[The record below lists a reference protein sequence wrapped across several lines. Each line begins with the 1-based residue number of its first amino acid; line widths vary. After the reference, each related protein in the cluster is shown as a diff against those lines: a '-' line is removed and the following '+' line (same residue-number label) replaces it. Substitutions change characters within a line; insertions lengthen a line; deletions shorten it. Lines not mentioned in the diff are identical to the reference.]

1 MPAPQDGLTEP
12 KSGLLSRCW
21 TLWKQAIRGETE
33 DFTVGPIGTA
43 VFLLS
48 VPMVLEM
55 ALESVFAVT
64 DIFFVAKLGAD
75 AVSAVGLTEAAITI
89 LYAVAIGL
97 SMGTTAMV
105 ARRVGEKRFSE
116 ASVVAGQALWVGLA
130 TSVIVGTTGALYAED
145 ILRLM
150 GASDQVVAIGSGY
163 TVWLM
168 GGSLTITWL
177 FIINAIF
184 RGAGDAGIAMR
195 SLWLANGI
203 NIVLDPLLI
212 FGLGPVPEMGVTGAA
227 MATTIGRGCGVAYQL
242 WMLMGVTERVRVS
255 WRDLRLSLPVMARLM
270 NVSAGGIGQFIIG
283 TTSWIFLARLVA
295 VHGSAAVAGYT
306 IGLRIIIFT
315 IMPAWGLS
323 NAAATLVGQ
332 NLGAGQPQRAEKSAW
347 MCVRYNVTFMLIIA
361 LTFLLFAPY
370 LVAIFTDDPAVSG
383 YAVMCL
389 RTLSYGYCVYGLGMV
404 LMQGLNGAGDTRTP
418 TMLNFFAF
426 WMLQIPVAWWLSSEL
441 AMGPQGVF
449 LAVPISET
457 FLAAG
462 AVWAFRRGRWK
473 NQLV

>member
-1 MPAPQDGLTEP
+1 MPPNPNTSAGGGFFRRWWQ
-12 KSGLLSRCW
+12 
-21 TLWKQAIRGETE
+21 LWKQAIRGETE
-33 DFTVGPIGTA
+33 DFTQGPIRTA

-89 LYAVAIGL
+89 VYAIAIGL
-97 SMGTTAMV
+97 SMGTTAMI
-105 ARRVGEKRFSE
+105 ARRVGEKRFDL
-116 ASVVAGQALWVGLA
+116 ASTVAGQALWVGLVSA
-130 TSVIVGTTGALYAED
+130 AIVAIGGIMYAEQ

-150 GASDQVVAIGSGY
+150 GASDEVIAIGSGY

-195 SLWLANGI
+195 ALWLANGI

-212 FGLGPVPEMGVTGAA
+212 FGIGPFPEMGVEGAA
-227 MATTIGRGCGVAYQL
+227 IATTIGRGCGVAFQL
-242 WMLMGVTERVRVS
+242 WMLFGVTERVRVKAS
-255 WRDLRLSLPVMARLM
+255 DLKIALPVMARLM

-283 TTSWIFLARLVA
+283 TTSWIFLARLIA
-295 VHGSAAVAGYT
+295 VHGSAAIAGYT

-332 NLGAGQPQRAEKSAW
+332 NLGAGQPERAQRSAW
-347 MCVRYNVTFMLIIA
+347 ICVRYNVTFMLLIA
-361 LTFLLFAPY
+361 LTFLAFAPN
-370 LVAIFTDDPAVSG
+370 LVSIFTQDSAVAK
-383 YAVMCL
+383 YAVLCL
-389 RTLSYGYCVYGLGMV
+389 RTLSFGYCVYGLGMV
-404 LMQGLNGAGDTRTP
+404 LMQALNGAGDTRTP
-418 TMLNFFAF
+418 TVLNFFAF
-426 WMLQIPVAWWLSSEL
+426 WLLQIPLAWWLSTGLEL
-441 AMGPQGVF
+441 GPWGVF
-449 LAVPISET
+449 MAVPIAEF

-473 NQLV
+473 TQIV

>member
-1 MPAPQDGLTEP
+1 MPSNPNSATGAGG
-12 KSGLLSRCW
+12 SFLSRW
-21 TLWKQAIRGETE
+21 YQLWKQAIRGDTE
-33 DFTVGPIGTA
+33 DFTQGPIKTA

-75 AVSAVGLTEAAITI
+75 AVSAVGLTEAAITV
-89 LYAVAIGL
+89 LYAIAIGL
-97 SMGTTAMV
+97 SMGTTAMI
-105 ARRVGEKRFSE
+105 ARRVGEKRFDL
-116 ASVVAGQALWVGLA
+116 ASKVAGQALWIGLVTAAIVGLCG
-130 TSVIVGTTGALYAED
+130 VLYAEQ

-150 GASDQVVAIGSGY
+150 GASDEVVAIGSGY

-212 FGLGPVPEMGVTGAA
+212 FGVGPFPEMGVAGAA
-227 MATTIGRGCGVAYQL
+227 VATTIGRGCGVGYQL
-242 WMLMGVTERVRVS
+242 WMLFRVTERVRVKVS
-255 WRDLRLSLPVMARLM
+255 DLKLAMPIMARLM
-270 NVSAGGIGQFIIG
+270 NVSAGGVGQFIIG
-283 TTSWIFLARLVA
+283 TTSWIFLARLIA
-295 VHGSAAVAGYT
+295 VHGSAAIAGYT

-332 NLGAGQPQRAEKSAW
+332 NLGAGQPERAQRSAW
-347 MCVRYNVTFMLIIA
+347 MCVRFNVTFMLLIA
-361 LTFLLFAPY
+361 ITFLAFAPS
-370 LVAIFTDDPAVSG
+370 LVRIFTQDPAVTE

-389 RTLSYGYCVYGLGMV
+389 HTLSYGYCFYGLGMV
-404 LMQGLNGAGDTRTP
+404 LMQSLNGAGDTRTP
-418 TMLNFFAF
+418 TVLNFFAF
-426 WMLQIPVAWWLSSEL
+426 WAFQIPLAWWLSTRMQL
-441 AMGPQGVF
+441 GPLGVF
-449 LAVPISET
+449 MAVPIAEVL
-457 FLAAG
+457 LAAG

-473 NQLV
+473 TQVV

>member
-1 MPAPQDGLTEP
+1 MNVTQNRTAEPAVG
-12 KSGLLSRCW
+12 GVRRW
-21 TLWKQAIRGETE
+21 WRLWKQAVRGETE

-75 AVSAVGLTEAAITI
+75 AVTAVGLTEAAITL

-105 ARRVGEKRFSE
+105 ARRVGEKRHEE
-116 ASVVAGQALWVGLA
+116 ASVVAGQALWMGLI
-130 TSVIVGTTGALYAED
+130 TSVVVAVLGISFADD

-150 GASDQVVAIGSGY
+150 GASEQVVATGSGY

-177 FIINAIF
+177 FIINAVF

-212 FGLGPVPEMGVTGAA
+212 FGVGPFPELGVAGAA
-227 MATTIGRGCGVAYQL
+227 VATTIGRGCGVVYQL
-242 WMLMGVTERVRVS
+242 WMLTGIRRKVRLGWHHLKLQMPV
-255 WRDLRLSLPVMARLM
+255 LRRLLT
-270 NVSAGGIGQFIIG
+270 VSAGGVGQFIIG
-283 TTSWIFLARLVA
+283 TTSWIFLARLIA
-295 VHGSAAVAGYT
+295 DHGSAAVAGYT

-332 NLGAGQPQRAEKSAW
+332 NLGAGQPLRAQQSAW
-347 MCVRYNVTFMLIIA
+347 LCVRYNVTFMLVVA
-361 LTFLLFAPY
+361 TAFLLFAPQ
-370 LVAIFTDDPAVSG
+370 LVGIFTQDPAVLG
-383 YAVMCL
+383 YGVQCL
-389 RTLSYGYCVYGLGMV
+389 RILSMGYCFYGLGMV
-404 LMQGLNGAGDTRTP
+404 LTQALNGAGDTRTP
-418 TMLNFFAF
+418 TVLNFFAF
-426 WMLQIPVAWWLSSEL
+426 WLLQIPLAWWLANAL
-441 AMGPQGVF
+441 ALGPQGVF
-449 LAVPISET
+449 MAVPISEA
-457 FLAAG
+457 FLSVG

-473 NQLV
+473 LKEV